1 MIAVYLTLLLI
12 SPQDWLSPLLGLP
25 VDYIL
30 YPIWLAVLLA
40 TGRSKYL
47 LRLTPQDGL
56 LVLFV
61 LWVYVSA
68 LANFAAGV
76 DGQHL
81 YMYAKWFVLY
91 KMVAASLPSLD
102 HLRRTAVVAISLA
115 LVLAAESIQ
124 HFHSASL
131 TGWAGQPLGWIDPA
145 AVEAGL
151 PGRTQWVSIFDGPG
165 VFCVVFTIALP
176 FLLQYVSAPYGLLR
190 RAAAA
195 SLLVPFGLAIYY
207 TGSRGGFLAT
217 LAVLALHLGVRSR
230 ISTFKLAAVGGALSA
245 VFLAAPAYMTTIHDA
260 SRSAQ
265 HRVDMWIEG
274 LEMVRYNPLF
284 GVGRGHFSDYTGS
297 LIAHNSAVELSAEL
311 GLPGV
316 LLWSAAIF
324 MALKTVLVFVQ
335 GSTNERDRAY
345 AYALGISVAGY
356 LVSAM
361 FVTLEYETLYFL
373 LGMTAA
379 LGHQVEP
386 SVRFSRRDAAVV
398 ASLVTVFFLGL
409 RIFVALYY

>member
-12 SPQDWLSPLLGLP
+12 SPQDWLPPLQGLP

-30 YPIWLAVLLA
+30 YPAWLAVILA

-47 LRLTPQDGL
+47 LRMTAQDSL
-56 LVLFV
+56 LALFV

-68 LANFAAGV
+68 IANFSNGI
-76 DGQHL
+76 DGEHL
-81 YMYAKWFVLY
+81 YMYAKWFLLY
-91 KMVAASLPSLD
+91 KMVAASLPTLD
-102 HLRRTAVVAISLA
+102 HLRRTGLVFVALV

-131 TGWAGQPLGWIDPA
+131 TGWAGQALGWIDPA
-145 AVEAGL
+145 AAEAGT

-176 FLLQYVSAPYGLLR
+176 FLLQYVSAPNGLFR

-195 SLLVPFGLAIYY
+195 SLLVPLGLATYY

-230 ISTFKLAAVGGALSA
+230 ISTFKLAAVGGALA
-245 VFLAAPAYMTTIHDA
+245 TVFLAAPAYMTTIRDSSH
-260 SRSAQ
+260 SAD

-274 LEMVRYNPLF
+274 LEMARYNPLF
-284 GVGRGHFSDYTGS
+284 GIGRGHFSDYTGS
-297 LIAHNSAVELSAEL
+297 LIAHNSAIELIAEL
-311 GLPGV
+311 GIPGI
-316 LLWSAAIF
+316 LLWSAVIF

-335 GSTNERDRAY
+335 SSPTERDRAY
-345 AYALGISVAGY
+345 ACALGISLVGY

-379 LGHQVEP
+379 MGYQIESP
-386 SVRFSRRDAAVV
+386 VRFSRRDAVAVV
-398 ASLVTVFFLGL
+398 GLVATFFLGVRL
-409 RIFVALYY
+409 FVALYY

>member
-12 SPQDWLSPLLGLP
+12 SPQDWMSPLLGLP

-47 LRLTPQDGL
+47 LRLTPQDGIL
-56 LVLFV
+56 ALFV
-61 LWVYVSA
+61 LWVYISSI
-68 LANFAAGV
+68 ANYAAGV

-102 HLRRTAVVAISLA
+102 HLRRAAVVSISLA

-131 TGWAGQPLGWIDPA
+131 TGWAGQPLGWIDQA

-165 VFCVVFTIALP
+165 VFCVIFTIALP
-176 FLLQYVSAPYGLLR
+176 FLLQYVSPPYGYLR

-195 SLLVPFGLAIYY
+195 TLLVPLGLAIYY

-217 LAVLALHLGVRSR
+217 LAVLALHFGVRSR
-230 ISTFKLAAVGGALSA
+230 VSTFKLAAVGGALST

-260 SRSAQ
+260 NRSAQ

-274 LEMVRYNPLF
+274 A
-284 GVGRGHFSDYTGS
+284 G
-297 LIAHNSAVELSAEL
+297 EL
-311 GLPGV
+311 GLPGI

-335 GSTNERDRAY
+335 SGPDERDRAY
-345 AYALGISVAGY
+345 AYALGISLAGY
-356 LVSAM
+356 LVSAT

-379 LGHQVEP
+379 VGHQIEP
-386 SVRFSRRDAAVV
+386 AVRFSRRDAAVV
-398 ASLVTVFFLGL
+398 VGLVATFFLGL
-409 RIFVALYY
+409 RLFVALYY

>member
-1 MIAVYLTLLLI
+1 MIAVYLTLLML
-12 SPQDWLSPLLGLP
+12 SPQDWLAPFVGLP
-25 VDYIL
+25 VDYVL
-30 YPIWLAVLLA
+30 YPIWLAVLVA

-47 LRLTPQDGL
+47 LRFTAQDGL
-56 LVLFV
+56 LALFV

-68 LANFAAGV
+68 IVNYASGI
-76 DGQHL
+76 DGHHL

-102 HLRRTAVVAISLA
+102 HLRRTAVVSISLA

-124 HFHSASL
+124 HFHSAGL
-131 TGWAGQPLGWIDPA
+131 IGWAGQPLGWIDQA
-145 AVEAGL
+145 AVEAGI

-165 VFCVVFTIALP
+165 VFCVIFTMTLP
-176 FLLQYVSAPYGLLR
+176 FLLQYLCAPYGALK

-195 SLLVPFGLAIYY
+195 ALLVPFGLAIYY

-217 LAVLALHLGVRSR
+217 LAVLALHFGVRSR
-230 ISTFKLAAVGGALSA
+230 ISTFKLAAVGGVLSTI
-245 VFLAAPAYMTTIHDA
+245 FLAAPAYLTTLHDA
-260 SRSAQ
+260 NRSAQ

-274 LEMVRYNPLF
+274 LEMARYNPVF
-284 GVGRGHFSDYTGS
+284 GVGRGHFAEYTGS
-297 LIAHNSAVELSAEL
+297 LIAHNSAIELVGEL
-311 GLPGV
+311 GIVGIV
-316 LLWSAAIF
+316 LWSAAIF

-335 GSTNERDRAY
+335 SNTDERDRAY
-345 AYALGISVAGY
+345 AYALGISLVGY

-379 LGHQVEP
+379 VGHQIDP
-386 SVRFSRRDAAVV
+386 AVRFSRRDATVV
-398 ASLVTVFFLGL
+398 VGLVATFFIGL
-409 RIFVALYY
+409 RLFVAVYY